1 MAFGHGDFINNHGG
15 NMGLSTL
22 IQVSRNSLSK
32 KSAIW
37 LTALALTAPLFM
49 QHVHAAP
56 VNVNTA
62 SQSELESIRGIG
74 PSKAK
79 AIIAERDKG
88 GAFYDSYDLHSRV
101 RGIGERSV
109 GKLMENGLKIEG
121 QSGYREVKSNAR
133 AESRSSRKSTKNQA
147 KAPQTETER
156 PGARK
161 RF

>member
-1 MAFGHGDFINNHGG
+1 VAFVHRDFINNHGG

-22 IQVSRNSLSK
+22 IKGSKNSLAK
-32 KSAIW
+32 TVAVCM
-37 LTALALTAPLFM
+37 TALAFTAPLCM
-49 QHVHAAP
+49 QHAHAGP

-62 SQSELESIRGIG
+62 SQSELESIRGLG

-79 AIIAERDKG
+79 AIITEREKG

-101 RGIGERSV
+101 RGIGEKSV

-121 QSGYREVKSNAR
+121 QSGYRETKSNAR
-133 AESRSSRKSTKNQA
+133 SESRSSRKSSKNQA
-147 KAPQTETER
+147 KTSQTEAER
-156 PGARK
+156 SSTRK